1 MIKNTGERVGFVI
14 LVEKFKKMFLDL
26 AVME

>member
-1 MIKNTGERVGFVI
+1 MIKSTGEWESFVI

-26 AVME
+26 AIME